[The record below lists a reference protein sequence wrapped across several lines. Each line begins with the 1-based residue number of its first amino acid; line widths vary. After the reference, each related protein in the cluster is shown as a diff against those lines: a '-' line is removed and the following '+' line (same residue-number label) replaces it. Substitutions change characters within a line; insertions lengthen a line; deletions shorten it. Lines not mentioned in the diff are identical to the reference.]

1 MTHSFINTNNNMPNM
16 VNGSDRE
23 VKYSL
28 TILIFSVI
36 LFITSTIIDVNSLPK
51 VSSGFFSIHI
61 NDILILVLL
70 FISFQNSFLNS
81 QLCLPTFMLFFICII
96 SIFYGV
102 IMGYC
107 DANSAFREFR
117 AILYYILIIPVTT
130 SVVSLQA
137 YGRLYKLILILGYIT
152 AFAMFIQYTTGISSQ
167 FLAGR
172 VESLQTMDNVNIG
185 ITRIL
190 PPGQTLVFLLFVL
203 NLSKFL
209 FLKKV
214 DSSFF
219 LSIINIVTFG
229 MAMILT
235 FNRSY
240 WTGALL
246 SIFILLVLSG
256 FKRLLFGILAM
267 SFMLMAIIIVSNFYP
282 NSKLLNAVSE
292 RFSTIISTSN
302 TLKKDASLTGRKYEY
317 IKAWEVI
324 SQNPIIGIGLGSE
337 WRRKMHADDNMT
349 RYTHNGFLWILMKLG
364 IVGLF
369 VFIMFYYK
377 LFRYYFSNII
387 SINNWEE
394 NFAIKGHFAFLISAF
409 MANMVNPMFMQYFS
423 VPLLAISFGS
433 VFNLIR
439 IAQGG
444 AKRQSGI

>member
-1 MTHSFINTNNNMPNM
+1 
-16 VNGSDRE
+16 
-23 VKYSL
+23 
-28 TILIFSVI
+28 
-36 LFITSTIIDVNSLPK
+36 
-51 VSSGFFSIHI
+51 
-61 NDILILVLL
+61 
-70 FISFQNSFLNS
+70 
-81 QLCLPTFMLFFICII
+81 
-96 SIFYGV
+96 
-102 IMGYC
+102 MGYC